1 MLSLRLPG
9 GYRRM
14 NTNRKKYDFSVIGT
28 RVPRK
33 DARDKATGAVQYTDD
48 LKMPGM
54 LIGKIKRSPHA
65 HARIH
70 SINTK
75 KAQSHRGVK
84 AVLIGSEAPTA
95 YGIMPQLPTEFA
107 LAVDKVRYVGEGVA
121 AVAALDAKS
130 ALEALDLIEVE
141 YEPLT
146 AYLTPEEA
154 LQDTSIPL
162 HMDNDG
168 KPFRFYEAKQH
179 FGDVNQAF
187 SRSAFILER
196 TFSTQNVNHVFL
208 EPHSALAKFDGAG
221 KLTIWSPTQVPH
233 YLHRTLS
240 LVLDMPMQKI
250 RVILPA
256 VGGGFGGKSEVAASE
271 LCAALLARKSG
282 RPVKLTFERD
292 EVFFT
297 NKGRHPMHLKVKI
310 GVDEGGMIQAIDFDT
325 LMDGGAYLGW
335 GIVVMF
341 YCAAMIHL
349 PYRVENLRFHGRRV
363 YTNKPTCGAM
373 RGLGGVQPRFAIE
386 SMLDEIALELNIPP
400 YEIRRMNSVESG
412 HTTALNNYVRHA
424 EYKKCLDRVVKRSGF
439 LEKHK
444 KLPFGKGIGLAG
456 GHYSSGTAYTLYLA
470 YKPHSSAIV
479 RVEPESGVSVYC
491 GAAEIGQG
499 SDMVLGMMAAE
510 TLGIS
515 FEDVQVYSGDTG
527 ITPFD
532 LGSFSSRVTVACGQA
547 VKNAAT
553 EITKQLFGVAA
564 VALSIQGEQL
574 VARDGKIFSQYEKHK
589 SLDFWDAVK
598 KYIAAYGPLTASG
611 HYTPPRRSAKGK
623 VQGGKIGH
631 SPTYG
636 FTAQVAEVEVDTETG
651 EVRLLKMTESGD
663 CGQAINPMSVEGQ
676 VEGSIVMGMGQ
687 ALFEEMVFK
696 GNSLLNPNLHEYR
709 IPTMMDMPEIDSE
722 IVESYDPESPYG
734 AKECGEGP
742 IQPVIPAIL
751 NALYDAIGI
760 RFTELPVTPEKI
772 MAALAGQKKENS
784 IE

>member
-1 MLSLRLPG
+1 MPSVWLPG
-9 GYRRM
+9 GYSRM
-14 NTNRKKYDFSVIGT
+14 NTNNFKNNFSIIGT
-28 RVPRK
+28 KVPRK
-33 DARDKATGAVQYTDD
+33 DAIDKATGAAQYTDD
-48 LKMPGM
+48 LKLPGT
-54 LIGKIKRSPHA
+54 LIGKIKRSPYA
-65 HARIH
+65 HARLR
-70 SINTK
+70 SISTE
-75 KAQSHRGVK
+75 KAQALPGVK
-84 AVLIGSEAPTA
+84 SILIGSEAPTP
-95 YGIMPQLPTEFA
+95 YGIMPQMPTELA
-107 LAVDKVRYVGEGVA
+107 LAVDKVRYKGEGVA
-121 AVAALDAKS
+121 AVAAVDART

-141 YEPLT
+141 YESLP
-146 AYLTPEEA
+146 AYLTPQEA
-154 LQDTSIPL
+154 LQDDTIPL
-162 HMDNDG
+162 HMDNEG
-168 KPFRFYEAKQH
+168 KPFRFYEANQH
-179 FGDVNQAF
+179 FGDVNQAL
-187 SRSAFILER
+187 SRAAFVLER
-196 TFSTQNVNHVFL
+196 SFSTQNVNHAFL
-208 EPHSALAKFDGAG
+208 EPHSALAKFDGQG

-240 LVLDMPMQKI
+240 LVLGIPMQQI

-256 VGGGFGGKSEVAASE
+256 VGGGFGGKGEVAANE

-297 NKGRHPMHLKVKI
+297 NKGRHPMQMKVKI
-310 GVDEGGMIQAIDFDT
+310 GVDAEGMIQALDFDT

-341 YCAAMIHL
+341 YCAAMTHL
-349 PYRVENLRFHGRRV
+349 PYRIENVGFHGRRV

-386 SMLDEIALELNIPP
+386 CMLDEIALELNISP
-400 YEIRRMNSVESG
+400 YEIRRMNAVESG
-412 HTTALNNYVRHA
+412 YTTALNNYVRHA
-424 EYKKCLDRVVKRSGF
+424 EYKKCLDSAVKRSGY

-444 KLPFGKGIGLAG
+444 TLPFGKGIGLAG

-479 RVEPESGVSVYC
+479 RVDPESGVSVYC

-499 SDMVLGMMAAE
+499 SDMVLGMIAAE
-510 TLGIS
+510 TLGVS
-515 FEDVQVYSGDTG
+515 FEDVHVYSGDTG

-547 VKNAAT
+547 VENAAM
-553 EITKQLFGVAA
+553 EINNQLFGVAA
-564 VALSIQGEQL
+564 IALGIQGEQL
-574 VARDGKIFSQYEKHK
+574 VARDGKIFSQYEEHK
-589 SLDFWDAVK
+589 SLDFWEVVK

-651 EVRLLKMTESGD
+651 EVRLLKMTEAGD

-696 GNSLLNPNLHEYR
+696 GDTLVNPNLHEYR

-722 IVESYDPESPYG
+722 IVDSYDPDSPYG

-751 NALYDAIGI
+751 NAIYDAIGV

-772 MAALAGQKKENS
+772 IAALVEKKSDSNK
-784 IE
+784 